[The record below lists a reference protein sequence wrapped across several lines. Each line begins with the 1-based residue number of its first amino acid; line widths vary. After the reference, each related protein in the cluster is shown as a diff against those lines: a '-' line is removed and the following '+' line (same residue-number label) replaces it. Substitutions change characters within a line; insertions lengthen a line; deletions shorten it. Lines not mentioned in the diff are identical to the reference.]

1 MATRPGRR
9 GGATATHSVRLSTAQ
24 TERVV
29 AGPRANSQKPCYA
42 VQTMS
47 DRPLSRIR
55 QLVALCML
63 VGAVVTVGLAISG
76 ALKGARSPA
85 PQLASQK

>member
-1 MATRPGRR
+1 VLL
-9 GGATATHSVRLSTAQ
+9 GAFAHTVKRTSETQ

-29 AGPRANSQKPCYA
+29 ARSRVNSRNRCYA

-63 VGAVVTVGLAISG
+63 VGAVVTVGLAIAG
-76 ALKGARSPA
+76 ALKGARSPV